1 MNLDNYDFQT
11 NNVFLEQK
19 SEFKNFKGRKTK
31 IIKTRS
37 LISHWDSIFSSNC

>member
-19 SEFKNFKGRKTK
+19 SEFKKLQRQKNQD
-31 IIKTRS
+31 
-37 LISHWDSIFSSNC
+37 H